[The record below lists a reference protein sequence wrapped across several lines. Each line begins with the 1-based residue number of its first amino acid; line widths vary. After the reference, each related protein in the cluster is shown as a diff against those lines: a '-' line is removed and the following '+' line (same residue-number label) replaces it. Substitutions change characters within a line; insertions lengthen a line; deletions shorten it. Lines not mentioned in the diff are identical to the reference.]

1 LIPAFQP
8 HFDLKH
14 LEGSPTQDHNV
25 FSECH
30 RIREEESL
38 MTTTDLRRIWND
50 STRLFFA
57 PLVGAV
63 TGAVKEFQRVN
74 REVELNRHRA
84 INQKSG

>member
-1 LIPAFQP
+1 
-8 HFDLKH
+8 
-14 LEGSPTQDHNV
+14 
-25 FSECH
+25 
-30 RIREEESL
+30 
-38 MTTTDLRRIWND
+38 MTTADLRRIWND

-84 INQKSG
+84 INQKSD